1 MSLPKHLR
9 GRVANAAPLFDRNE
23 KATTLHVDADSLIY
37 KVAATTNNL
46 ETAKRRYVNEVLT
59 LHFLA
64 DAALT
69 RLHLTPKHCTK
80 AGRFKVIAAKPYQGN
95 RLKGKK
101 PELVEP
107 LRYAVGRE
115 QLKLPPE
122 IQVVFNDVY
131 EADDS
136 VVTAC
141 TEDPEAIYY
150 SEDKDLD
157 CLRSRKLCQHELRV
171 LPVVN
176 GLGWLAMKILSTKK
190 VVGRGPIFFWAQ
202 MLMGDGAD
210 NIKGIT
216 KANGRLCG
224 PAATFALLQE
234 FLIPQ
239 QDIEIPHFVIPTTT
253 EADVARFVLGL
264 YKDTGQNP
272 WPEAWLLWLY
282 PHEGYNFHKH
292 VTALGLLDD
301 SELGVWLKQQLKTK
315 WFDNSLEKTDE
326 KHD

>member
-1 MSLPKHLR
+1 MVPKHMR
-9 GRVANAAPLFDRNE
+9 DRVANAAPLFDKNE
-23 KATTLHVDADSLIY
+23 EATTLHVDADGLIY

-80 AGRFKVIAAKPYQGN
+80 AGRFKVIATKPYQGN
-95 RLKGKK
+95 RAGSKK

-136 VVTAC
+136 VVTSC
-141 TEDPEAIYY
+141 TEDPKAIFY
-150 SEDKDLD
+150 SEDKDLN
-157 CLRSRKLCQHELRV
+157 CLRNKRLCQHELRV
-171 LPVVN
+171 LPLVA
-176 GLGWLAMKILSTKK
+176 GMGWLALKELSSSKK
-190 VVGRGPIFFWAQ
+190 VDGRGPVFFWAQ
-202 MLMGDGAD
+202 MLMGDTAD

-216 KANGRLCG
+216 KANGKLCG
-224 PAATFALLQE
+224 PAKTFELLQE
-234 FLIPQ
+234 FLITQ
-239 QDIEIPHFVIPTTT
+239 SDSALPHPVIPTTT
-253 EADVARFVLGL
+253 EQDIARFVLNL
-264 YKDTGQNP
+264 YMGNAQNP

-282 PHEGYNFHKH
+282 PKEGYNFHSHMKDM
-292 VTALGLLDD
+292 GLLDD
-301 SELGVWLKQQLKTK
+301 SELGIWLKQQLKSK
-315 WFDNSLEKTDE
+315 WFDNSKES
-326 KHD
+326 